1 MSGVPQQANVVIIGA
16 GIVGNSLAYHLADL
30 GWKDIV
36 LIDKGPLPNPGGST
50 GHASNFIFPV
60 DHSKEM
66 TKLTQDSLATYRHF
80 GTLVQPGGIELART
94 PERLQEAARRVT
106 SGKAWGEPGEII
118 TTAQIQAIL
127 PFLNTSEI
135 IGGFYSPTAG
145 VVDPLRAGTLMR
157 EHAMGLKA
165 LSVHANVEVLDI
177 TVANGRVTGVRTDK
191 GYIKAEYVIIAC
203 GVWSPRIARM
213 AGVAIPL
220 QPIVHQFIT
229 VGPIA
234 AFAGTR
240 GEIEYPLMRDVDK
253 NMYERQNGS
262 DLEIGSYCH
271 RTILHDPDDIPSNEE
286 AALTPTELP
295 FTGDDFDE
303 SMEIALELL
312 PELLDREDVG
322 IRHAINGLMSLTA
335 DGMPMIGEIPGVRNL
350 WSAAAIWIKEGP
362 GFGRVVAEWMT
373 QGYPEIDVSASDI
386 ARFYPHQKAKYHVQ
400 ARVYETFNKMYS
412 IIHPAEQYGS
422 ARPARMSPFYE
433 RQRALDAVFYEAA
446 GWERPQWYK
455 SNEAFVDRYP
465 AANIMPRPAEWE
477 SRWWSPII
485 NAEHLAMREGVGL
498 FDLASFAIFDV
509 SGPGAVDYM
518 EKMAVNKMD
527 VPVRRAVYTPIL
539 NQHGGFRG
547 DLTVMRLGDEHY
559 RIVTGGG
566 LGNVDKKWFMDN
578 LPANGTLTFTDL
590 TNTLCTVGLWGPKA
604 RNVLAEVTEAD
615 ISNEGFPF
623 STVKTFYVNHIE
635 VTAFRISYIGELG
648 WEIYTTMDQALA
660 LWDILWAA
668 GQKHGLLPIGA
679 GVYGGTGR
687 LEKVYRAFGAELE
700 AEYNPVEAGLARP
713 KVKKAD
719 FIGKE
724 AYLKARA
731 AGPAAILCT
740 LTLDDPTEATGEPR
754 YMMGREPILTL
765 DGDVMTD
772 ALGRNSYVTSA
783 GSGPSLGKHLLMA
796 YLPSGQAYENN
807 KLLVE
812 YLGGHYHVTVARV
825 GSQPLFDP
833 DNERMKA

>member
-118 TTAQIQAIL
+118 TTARIQEML

-177 TVANGRVTGVRTDK
+177 TAANGQVTGVQTDK
-191 GYIKAEYVIIAC
+191 GYIKADYVVIAC

-234 AFAGTR
+234 AFEGTR

-271 RTILHDPDDIPSNEE
+271 RTILHEPDDIPSNEE

-322 IRHAINGLMSLTA
+322 IRHAINGLMSLTS

-433 RQRALDAVFYEAA
+433 RQKALDAVFYEAA

-455 SNEAFVDRYP
+455 SNAGLVDKYP
-465 AANIMPRPAEWE
+465 DANIMPRPAEWE

-509 SGPGAVDYM
+509 SGAGVVDYM

-527 VPVRRAVYTPIL
+527 VPVSHAVYTPIL

-566 LGNVDKKWFMDN
+566 LGNVDKKWFRDN
-578 LPANGTLTFTDL
+578 LPADGSLIFTDL
-590 TNTLCTVGLWGPKA
+590 TNTLC
-604 RNVLAEVTEAD
+604 
-615 ISNEGFPF
+615 
-623 STVKTFYVNHIE
+623 
-635 VTAFRISYIGELG
+635 
-648 WEIYTTMDQALA
+648 
-660 LWDILWAA
+660 
-668 GQKHGLLPIGA
+668 
-679 GVYGGTGR
+679 
-687 LEKVYRAFGAELE
+687 
-700 AEYNPVEAGLARP
+700 
-713 KVKKAD
+713 
-719 FIGKE
+719 
-724 AYLKARA
+724 
-731 AGPAAILCT
+731 
-740 LTLDDPTEATGEPR
+740 
-754 YMMGREPILTL
+754 
-765 DGDVMTD
+765 
-772 ALGRNSYVTSA
+772 
-783 GSGPSLGKHLLMA
+783 
-796 YLPSGQAYENN
+796 
-807 KLLVE
+807 
-812 YLGGHYHVTVARV
+812 
-825 GSQPLFDP
+825 
-833 DNERMKA
+833 

>member
-1 MSGVPQQANVVIIGA
+1 MSSLPTHANVVVIGA
-16 GIVGNSLAYHLADL
+16 GIVGNSLVYHLSEL

-66 TKLTQDSLATYRHF
+66 TKLTQDSIDTYKHF
-80 GTLVQPGGIELART
+80 GTMVQPGGIELART
-94 PERLQEAARRVT
+94 PERMQEAARRVT
-106 SGKAWGEPGEII
+106 SAKAWGEHGEII
-118 TTAQIQAIL
+118 STEQIREML
-127 PFLNTSEI
+127 PFLNTQDI
-135 IGGFYSPTAG
+135 IGGFYSKGAG

-157 EHAMGLKA
+157 EHAMALDA
-165 LSVHANVEVLDI
+165 LSVHANVEVLD
-177 TVANGRVTGVRTDK
+177 VKVENGRVRGVMTDQ
-191 GYIKAEYVIIAC
+191 GYIEAEYVIIAC
-203 GVWSPRIARM
+203 GVWSPRIATM
-213 AGVAIPL
+213 AGVSIPL

-234 AFAGTR
+234 AFEGTK
-240 GEIEYPLMRDVDK
+240 GEIEFPLMRDVDK

-271 RTILHDPDDIPSNEE
+271 RTILHDPEDIPSNEE

-295 FTGDDFDE
+295 FTDDDFDE

-312 PELLDREDVG
+312 PELIDREDVG
-322 IRHAINGLMSLTA
+322 VRHAINGLMSLTS
-335 DGMPMIGEIPGVRNL
+335 DGMPMIGEIPGVKNL
-350 WSAAAIWIKEGP
+350 WSCAAIWIKEGP

-373 QGYPEIDVSASDI
+373 QGYPEVDVSASDI
-386 ARFYPHQKAKYHVQ
+386 ARFYPHQKAKHHVQ

-422 ARPARMSPFYE
+422 ARPARMSPFYA
-433 RQRALDAVFYEAA
+433 RQVDLGAVFYEAA
-446 GWERPQWYK
+446 GWERPQWYA
-455 SNEAFVDRYP
+455 SNAELVNKFDEARV
-465 AANIMPRPAEWE
+465 MPRPAEWE
-477 SRWWSPII
+477 SRWWNPII
-485 NAEHLAMREGVGL
+485 NAEHLALRESVGL

-509 SGPGAVDYM
+509 TGTGVVDYM
-518 EKMAVNKMD
+518 EKMTVNKVD
-527 VPVRRAVYTPIL
+527 VAVGRAVYTPIL
-539 NQHGGFRG
+539 NHYGGFRG
-547 DLTVMRLGDEHY
+547 DLTVMRLGTNHY

-566 LGNVDKKWFMDN
+566 LGNVDRKWFTDN
-578 LPANGTLTFTDL
+578 MPDDGSVQLVDL
-590 TNTLCTVGLWGPKA
+590 TNTLCTVGLWGPNA
-604 RNVLAEVTEAD
+604 RAVLADVAEAD
-615 ISNEGFPF
+615 VSNEAFAFG
-623 STVKTFYVNHIE
+623 TVQTFYINHIE

-679 GVYGGTGR
+679 GVYGTTGR
-687 LEKVYRAFGAELE
+687 LEKGYRAFGAELE

-713 KVKKAD
+713 KVKKAN
-719 FIGKE
+719 FIGKD
-724 AYLKARA
+724 AYIRARA
-731 AGPAAILCT
+731 EGPAAVMCT

-754 YMMGREPILTL
+754 YMMGSEPILNL
-765 DGDVMTD
+765 DGEVLSDSH
-772 ALGRNSYVTSA
+772 GRNSYVTSA

-796 YLPSGQAYENN
+796 YLPSAQAYENN

-812 YLGGHYHVTVARV
+812 YLGGQYHVTVARV

-833 DNERMKA
+833 DNDRMKG